1 MSFFFLLALIVVQY
15 IHTENWVEDKNPEL
29 HKQLFP
35 LLFQQINLCMKKMYD
50 KGQAGRITAV
60 FSVPQVK

>member
-29 HKQLFP
+29 HK
-35 LLFQQINLCMKKMYD
+35 
-50 KGQAGRITAV
+50 
-60 FSVPQVK
+60 